1 MRRAPLPALG
11 AEEYSRIPLGGAIAP
26 NLGDACCAL
35 CLEKGSAVAIGL
47 RFRRFRGLNRAVLP
61 ACSGQVNPCK
71 PPLAELQHTPV
82 DEAPRDVKR
91 TGPDRLA
98 VDPYAALRKRTASL

>member
-26 NLGDACCAL
+26 SLGDACCAF

-47 RFRRFRGLNRAVLP
+47 RFRRFRGLDRVGLP
-61 ACSGQVNPCK
+61 ACSHQVDPCK
-71 PPLAELQHTPV
+71 APLAELQHTPV
-82 DEAPRDVKR
+82 DEAPRDVER
-91 TGPDRLA
+91 TRAERLA
-98 VDPYAALRKRTASL
+98 INSHTTLRDRTTSL